1 MSDEVELLA
10 SIGSTPAAC
19 VAVDGYLHTGR
30 DVHFIQIQ
38 TPPCAGERAA
48 GVYARLRD
56 DGVGYRDNYVV
67 VVDDPTVSSAVVE
80 RALVL
85 VRRLVDEKPVLGSNL
100 QRLL

>member
-19 VAVDGYLHTGR
+19 LKVDGYLHTGR
-30 DVHFIQIQ
+30 DVSFVQVQ
-38 TPPCAGERAA
+38 THACAGEMPA
-48 GVYARLRD
+48 GVYARLCD

-67 VVDDPTVSSAVVE
+67 VVDDALVSSAVVE

-85 VRRLVDEKPVLGSNL
+85 VRQLVDEKPVLGASL